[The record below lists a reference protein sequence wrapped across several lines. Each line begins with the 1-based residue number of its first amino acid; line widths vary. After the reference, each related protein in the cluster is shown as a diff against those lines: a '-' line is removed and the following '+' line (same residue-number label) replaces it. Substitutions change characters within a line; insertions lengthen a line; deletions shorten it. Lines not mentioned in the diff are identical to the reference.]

1 MTTKRLPK
9 KTKHRPD
16 RERYVAL
23 KEYVCGK
30 IDEMRDCK
38 KCKLTDHQSNHLTDI
53 EDYILQLDAEGELY

>member
-16 RERYVAL
+16 RERYISL

-38 KCKLTDHQSNHLTDI
+38 KCNLTIHQSMHLEDI
-53 EDYILQLDAEGELY
+53 ENYINELDARGELF